1 MKVLNLRLG
10 HACNSSSSHSI
21 ISVKQ
26 PVRNNVNR
34 EEFGWDFF
42 TASSK
47 TSKESYFALLL
58 KSCFEEVLGEET
70 AKYVLKSMNLPYL
83 EEGYIDHQSILTI
96 PTKKYVNREREHFEP
111 DYRFI
116 EEMRQ
121 FFLRKDVVI
130 LGGND
135 NTTERHPLYIPE
147 GELLPGFPREQ
158 SPFDYK
164 ARKDGDWWTIYDR
177 VTGNRVTISFLE
189 NPAKFKPEFP
199 FLIDLK
205 ITDLCYFNCAFCYQG
220 STEKGKHDLKLNMR
234 EMVRSLS
241 DLGVFE
247 VALGGGEPTVDKE
260 RLIEFIEE
268 FSSKDVK
275 VNFTTKSYSWL
286 SDEELRET
294 VIKHCGAVAFSIET
308 HEDIEKLV
316 KRANYYGFP
325 KQKINI
331 QVVDQII
338 SPEAFKYT
346 CRLAEEHEISR
357 VTILGFKNVNRG
369 KKFQRQKP
377 LIKELENFNYFINMA
392 VDTKFIQDYEEE
404 IKRFGISEKL
414 YHKEEGI
421 YSGYIDMV
429 EGTFNKSSY
438 TEEPAKEISANYSY
452 TEILKEIYDSW
463 DKSIE
468 QT

>member
-34 EEFGWDFF
+34 DEFGWDFF

-58 KSCFEEVLGEET
+58 KSCFDEVLGEET
-70 AKYVLKSMNLPYL
+70 AKHVLNSMNLPYL

-96 PTKKYVNREREHFEP
+96 PTKKYINREKKHFEP

-116 EEMRQ
+116 KEMRQ
-121 FFLRKDVVI
+121 FFLRKDIVI

-147 GELLPGFPREQ
+147 GELLPDFPREK

-220 STEKGKHDLKLNMR
+220 STGKGKHELKLDIG
-234 EMVRSLS
+234 EMANSLS
-241 DLGVFE
+241 ELGVFE

-268 FSSKDVK
+268 FSSRDIK
-275 VNFTTKSYSWL
+275 VNFTTKNHSWF
-286 SDEELRET
+286 SDEELREA
-294 VIKHCGAVAFSIET
+294 VIKHCGAVAFSIE
-308 HEDIEKLV
+308 EYGELEKLIS
-316 KRANYYGFP
+316 RANQYRFP
-325 KQKINI
+325 KQKINV
-331 QVVDQII
+331 QVVDQVIPP
-338 SPEAFKYT
+338 SVFKSV
-346 CRLAEEHEISR
+346 CRLAEENDISR
-357 VTILGFKNVNRG
+357 ITVLGFKNINRG
-369 KKFQRQKP
+369 KDFVRQES
-377 LIKELENFNYFINMA
+377 LIKELENFDYHLDIA

-438 TEEPAKEISANYSY
+438 TEEPGKKIPPNSYSY
-452 TEILKEIYDSW
+452 NKTLKEIYGSW
-463 DKSIE
+463 DKSI
-468 QT
+468 